1 MQEIDIA
8 AAGVENEL
16 RNFSSF
22 GTYLE
27 QQINIVEISISPQ
40 YLKLDSLDNYPQ
52 TGNTKMKKGG
62 STGVLSGDSGE
73 LEFNDLISGLQ
84 ETKLKDDEEAHHK
97 LCEYFCAKALR
108 GEIGIDNKNC

>member
-1 MQEIDIA
+1 MA
-8 AAGVENEL
+8 AYAATISREHH
-16 RNFSSF
+16 NFSSF
-22 GTYLE
+22 GAYLE
-27 QQINIVEISISPQ
+27 QQINIVELQIQPQ

-52 TGNTKMKKGG
+52 TGNAKIKGS

-73 LEFNDLISGLQ
+73 LEFHDLISGLQ

-108 GEIGIDNKNC
+108 GEIGIDDKNC